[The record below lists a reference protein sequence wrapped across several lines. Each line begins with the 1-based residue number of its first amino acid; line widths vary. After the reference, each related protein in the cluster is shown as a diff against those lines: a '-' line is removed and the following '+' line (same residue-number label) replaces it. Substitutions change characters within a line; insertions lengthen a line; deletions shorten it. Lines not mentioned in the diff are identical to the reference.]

1 MSLEKVVVCP
11 TFEEI
16 DLIRKKLNSIV
27 DIPYEKGKT
36 KNNLFFNEIN
46 NKNYLY
52 PKGQNNN
59 EIIEQLN
66 QKIYELE
73 NTLSANTYKIN
84 NYDNLLNEN
93 KELNYLISKLKQ
105 SYTIDNNYNLSNYEI
120 NDDEDNINRRNP
132 EQIFKNIKNITD
144 TKRYSNNYDD
154 MKYNNSNPNIT
165 KNTNMLNKES
175 SYKNI
180 NKDES
185 QTEIVNKLYNRNKYL
200 NNEIDKLK
208 RELYLSSKQNTS
220 NKEILANYI
229 QQILNEHKDE
239 LNTELIKFLLDRIDK
254 LEYQNYFL
262 ASKLENYIIIM
273 NQFLEELC
281 EYIDIIFDLGNVIN
295 DIPENVIEQNINED
309 FYLVR
314 DTLNNKKDALNKKYE
329 EYNNFKNT
337 LNTDDALKNNDVF
350 LMLGNKINDINSLIN
365 DDKISREYAK
375 IIDEK
380 IKKYENV
387 MNNNNMKENKN
398 LIDKE
403 LFITN
408 HILEKQNSE
417 LRQII
422 KDIMANDRSG
432 NPVINSEI
440 KEKLIN
446 TLNNTSNY
454 KDINITLYED
464 LIMMLNAQCCLN
476 EMLINKNDV

>member
-1 MSLEKVVVCP
+1 M
-11 TFEEI
+11 I
-16 DLIRKKLNSIV
+16 
-27 DIPYEKGKT
+27 
-36 KNNLFFNEIN
+36 
-46 NKNYLY
+46 YL
-52 PKGQNNN
+52 
-59 EIIEQLN
+59 
-66 QKIYELE
+66 
-73 NTLSANTYKIN
+73 
-84 NYDNLLNEN
+84 
-93 KELNYLISKLKQ
+93 
-105 SYTIDNNYNLSNYEI
+105 
-120 NDDEDNINRRNP
+120 
-132 EQIFKNIKNITD
+132 
-144 TKRYSNNYDD
+144 
-154 MKYNNSNPNIT
+154 
-165 KNTNMLNKES
+165 
-175 SYKNI
+175 
-180 NKDES
+180 
-185 QTEIVNKLYNRNKYL
+185 
-200 NNEIDKLK
+200 
-208 RELYLSSKQNTS
+208 
-220 NKEILANYI
+220 
-229 QQILNEHKDE
+229 
-239 LNTELIKFLLDRIDK
+239 
-254 LEYQNYFL
+254 
-262 ASKLENYIIIM
+262 
-273 NQFLEELC
+273 
-281 EYIDIIFDLGNVIN
+281 
-295 DIPENVIEQNINED
+295 
-309 FYLVR
+309 R

-337 LNTDDALKNNDVF
+337 LNTDDALKNNDAF

>member
-337 LNTDDALKNNDVF
+337 LNTDDALKNNDAF